1 MSTADLRLEAADFS
15 VPKNAGLLKL
25 VIVLATMMQVL
36 DMTIANVALPHM
48 QAALGANQD
57 SVTWVLTSYI
67 VAAAITIPITG
78 WLSDRLGRRTLYL
91 WSVSLFVGSSVLCGI
106 AANIEEM
113 VAFRILQGVSGAF
126 LSPLAQ
132 AVLLDTTP
140 PEKRGQAMA
149 LFGMG
154 VVLGP
159 ILGPILGAWLT
170 DNFNWRWVFFVNV
183 PLGALAFAG
192 LWLFL
197 PRTERLRRP
206 LDLTGFALL
215 AIALASLQIMLDRGE
230 HQDWFYSVE
239 IWVEL
244 MISLSAFW
252 MFAVHVMTAS
262 NPLYGKG
269 LLGNRNLAIGAI
281 LMSVLGFIMTTAMV
295 LLPLMLEGLFGYPI
309 MATGE
314 LLASRGAGVILMM
327 GITGYLLPKVDPRL
341 VIASGIIIVAL
352 TFWDMSGWSLQVSWS
367 RMAMNGF
374 FQGLGLGML
383 FVPIT
388 TLAFATLPLR
398 YRTDGSAIINLSRS
412 VGSSVGISVVIAL
425 LSRQSATSHSD
436 LAAHLTPYRL
446 WIDPQVMAMPGDALD
461 VGLSL
466 LNAEV
471 TRQASM
477 IAFLDDFRF
486 MMIVAILAI
495 PLSLLVKPSAR
506 TGKSS
511 GNRPVIE

>member
-1 MSTADLRLEAADFS
+1 MSAADIRPEAAGFS

-25 VIVLATMMQVL
+25 VIVLTTMMQVL

-91 WSVSLFVGSSVLCGI
+91 WSVSLFVFSSALCGI

-113 VAFRILQGVSGAF
+113 VAFRILQGVSGAS

-140 PEKRGQAMA
+140 PQKRGQAMA

-206 LDLTGFALL
+206 LDVTGFALL

-230 HQDWFYSVE
+230 HQDWFSSVE

-244 MISLSAFW
+244 LISVSAFW
-252 MFAVHVMTAS
+252 MFGVHVMTAS
-262 NPLYGKG
+262 NPLYGKD

-281 LMSVLGFIMTTAMV
+281 LIGLVGFMMTTAMV
-295 LLPLMLEGLFGYPI
+295 LMPLMLEGLFGYPI
-309 MATGE
+309 MEIGE
-314 LLASRGAGVILMM
+314 LLASRGLGVILMM
-327 GITGYLLPKVDPRL
+327 AVTGYLLPKIDPRL
-341 VIASGIIIVAL
+341 VIASGILVVAL
-352 TFWDMSGWSLQVSWS
+352 TFWDMSSWSLQVSWS
-367 RMAMNGF
+367 HMAMNGF
-374 FQGLGLGML
+374 FQGVGTGMM

-388 TLAFATLPLR
+388 TLAFATLPLHC
-398 YRTDGSAIINLSRS
+398 RTDGAAIMNLSRS
-412 VGSSVGISVVIAL
+412 IASSAGISVVITL

-436 LAAHLTPYRL
+436 LGAHLTPYRL
-446 WIDPQVMAMPGDALD
+446 WIDPKLTAMPGNLLDA
-461 VGLSL
+461 GLSL
-466 LNAEV
+466 MNAEV
-471 TRQASM
+471 TRQATM

-486 MMIVAILAI
+486 MMIVAILAL
-495 PLSLLVKPSAR
+495 PLSLLVKSSAMTSR
-506 TGKSS
+506 SS
-511 GNRPVIE
+511 GDHPIIE